1 MELIYFMDQVIYSPK
16 ALGNAL
22 KRQRKEKKL
31 NQQKAGSNF
40 KINQTTISSIER
52 GVPGTRLETLFR
64 LLAALEL
71 EMVIRPK
78 KPTNLSPG
86 DHW

>member
-1 MELIYFMDQVIYSPK
+1 MDQIIYSPK

-22 KRQRKEKKL
+22 KRQRKGKKL
-31 NQQKAGSNF
+31 SQQEAGSDF
-40 KINQTTISSIER
+40 KINQTTISSIEQ
-52 GVPGTRLETLFR
+52 GAPGTRLETLFR

-78 KPTNLSPG
+78 KSTNIIPG
-86 DHW
+86 DPW

>member
-1 MELIYFMDQVIYSPK
+1 MDQIIYSPK

-31 NQQKAGSNF
+31 SQHEAGSDF
-40 KINQTTISSIER
+40 KINQTTISSIEL
-52 GVPGTRLETLFR
+52 GAPGTRLETLFR
-64 LLAALEL
+64 VLAALEL
-71 EMVIRPK
+71 EMIIRPK
-78 KPTNLSPG
+78 KQKSTPMG

>member
-1 MELIYFMDQVIYSPK
+1 MDQVIYSPK
-16 ALGNAL
+16 ALGNAI

-31 NQQKAGSNF
+31 NQQEAGADF
-40 KINQTTISSIER
+40 KINQTTISSIEQ
-52 GVPGTRLETLFR
+52 GAPGTRLETLFR

-78 KPTNLSPG
+78 KPTHLRPG

>member
-1 MELIYFMDQVIYSPK
+1 MDQVVSSPL
-16 ALGNAL
+16 ALGYAL

-31 NQQKAGSNF
+31 NQQEVGSDF
-40 KINQTTISSIER
+40 KINQTTISSIEQ
-52 GVPGTRLETLFR
+52 GAPGTRLETLFR

-78 KPTNLSPG
+78 KQTPILPG